1 MRNIQSL
8 FQASSFYSFYTP
20 ARRAKA
26 YYIISSVRYI
36 LLMALKLF
44 CFMFRIQPCGTF
56 GLCFRTQHKFEKKM
70 NNIFLAGGFRIENPS
85 RNTLSSTAY
94 FAKPRYGISLPRYAK
109 SRSLLTT
116 VKYKIDNN
124 SKTKNCTEKTHEYN
138 NFDHNIVHLLR

>member
-1 MRNIQSL
+1 
-8 FQASSFYSFYTP
+8 
-20 ARRAKA
+20 
-26 YYIISSVRYI
+26 
-36 LLMALKLF
+36 
-44 CFMFRIQPCGTF
+44 
-56 GLCFRTQHKFEKKM
+56 M

-138 NFDHNIVHLLR
+138 NFDHNIVHLLRSTSLNLVFLTQKLLKVTVSQKRIIAHKKIIYAKNESQVNSNLPCKFGHF